1 MHRISRI
8 TTNFGG
14 KSSTAPL
21 PPLAPRKNCKLGAL
35 TIPWRGN
42 LRFTKTNIWSL
53 PSLRLWKLLILSP
66 PILQI
71 ERDEKVQAVVM
82 RRTGP
87 GALIGDNIRD
97 LWRPGPAVHISDRI
111 SSTSISSKTPIMI
124 WMRIFC
130 CTHFVTKNPRK
141 WGLIARESDFES
153 DWPILSINEIMPR

>member
-14 KSSTAPL
+14 KSSTALL

-53 PSLRLWKLLILSP
+53 PHSTMSVKIADFIASYSSNW
-66 PILQI
+66 

-97 LWRPGPAVHISDRI
+97 LWRPGPAAHISDRI

-124 WMRIFC
+124 WMRIFPC
-130 CTHFVTKNPRK
+130 CRFFCTHFVAEILGN
-141 WGLIARESDFES
+141 G
-153 DWPILSINEIMPR
+153 DWTLEKATGPHCQ

>member
-35 TIPWRGN
+35 TILWGGN

-53 PSLRLWKLLILSP
+53 PHSTMSVKIADFIASYSSNW
-66 PILQI
+66 
-71 ERDEKVQAVVM
+71 ERDEKVQAVVR

-87 GALIGDNIRD
+87 VALIGDNIPD
-97 LWRPGPAVHISDRI
+97 LWRPGPATHISDRI

-124 WMRIFC
+124 WMRIFPC
-130 CTHFVTKNPRK
+130 CRFFCTHFVDKTLGN
-141 WGLIARESDFES
+141 E
-153 DWPILSINEIMPR
+153 DWTLEKATGGPHCQ